1 MVDVVSDQRDLIAQS
16 EILDGPLQ
24 NGITGSIAGHE
35 VGQRMAFRRGILQM
49 PHVEINPSGIRQEPA
64 VPRRFVVPAMMQIQH
79 ALPLNV
85 EDMIT
90 DLVRE
95 PGR

>member
-1 MVDVVSDQRDLIAQS
+1 
-16 EILDGPLQ
+16 
-24 NGITGSIAGHE
+24 
-35 VGQRMAFRRGILQM
+35 M
-49 PHVEINPSGIRQEPA
+49 PHVEINPSGIRQETA
-64 VPRRFVVPAMMQIQH
+64 VPRRLIVPAMMQIQH

>member
-1 MVDVVSDQRDLIAQS
+1 
-16 EILDGPLQ
+16 
-24 NGITGSIAGHE
+24 
-35 VGQRMAFRRGILQM
+35 
-49 PHVEINPSGIRQEPA
+49 
-64 VPRRFVVPAMMQIQH
+64 VVPAMMQIQH

>member
-1 MVDVVSDQRDLIAQS
+1 MVDVVSDQRHLITQP
-16 EILDGPLQ
+16 EIVDGPLQ
-24 NGITGSIAGHE
+24 NGISGSIAGHE

-49 PHVEINPSGIRQEPA
+49 PHVEINLI
-64 VPRRFVVPAMMQIQH
+64 VPAMMQIQH